1 MTTSWCPQCRTEYRE
16 GTTVCADCGATLMA
30 ELLAPA
36 PAPRPEHRRN
46 IDESLGTDV
55 PIVEVTRVSATE
67 AEMVAAQLRGAGIR
81 AAVLGVGTAGELS
94 VIQYTYGSRVMVR
107 SDDLEAAQRLVSD
120 LFDGAEPGTPI
131 DDETL
136 GALAE
141 AATEYADP
149 ETGAIV

>member
-1 MTTSWCPQCRTEYRE
+1 MATSWCPQCRTEYRE
-16 GTTVCADCGATLMA
+16 GTTVCADCGATLVA
-30 ELLAPA
+30 ELPA
-36 PAPRPEHRRN
+36 PKPEHRHN
-46 IDESLGTDV
+46 IDEALGTDV

-107 SDDLEAAQRLVSD
+107 SDDLEAAQRLLAD